1 MRIDLLYTE
10 PATIEPIRFDDG
22 MNVILGEKDETSS
35 KNNGVGKSLC
45 IEFINF
51 ALLKKKSESRVSRI
65 PEEVFDP
72 ATFICVRFTLH
83 GTQYTLKRSLA
94 EAEQPRLVTE
104 DRETIF
110 LKLDD
115 ATDFLT
121 GIMFAGSVP
130 KTVSFRE
137 MMGLLIRDERS
148 EFKSIVACY
157 DTRLRIPDNYAPHLM
172 LLGIDIGNYRQVRHT
187 LKEIERITS
196 EEGRIRD
203 SVKLLRQKKI
213 DDARSDLNA
222 LDEEVAAINEA
233 IENLETMPA
242 FEIVQADMLVIDEE
256 MASLRR
262 RKEALSQRSARMAPI
277 ASAATVDSDEIR
289 EFFDSL
295 RSGLGTVVSRDL
307 VEVLSFKDKI
317 DQFQRH
323 VLEEKSKLV
332 DAEIRHINKQLA
344 DLDKRYSKMLAVINQ
359 QGQLKSLRQ
368 TYASYQIKSEELGQ
382 LKAFIGRYDQLALEK
397 QSMKSEK
404 EAGLLGLQG
413 SITAAKENLLSVQRT
428 MLDIHQFIQGNRSA
442 SFDVRTT
449 SNKQVIDIVMR
460 IDDDGS
466 HSVEREKVFIYDISL
481 LLNEATKFRHP
492 GLLVHDNIFDVDEDT
507 LDRSLEYLFTRAAF
521 ALGQQYILTL
531 NVDRIAHATEQVWYQ
546 DLKRAVVA
554 SFTKTERFLRAT
566 YQESQA

>member
-10 PATIEPIRFDDG
+10 PATIEPIRFEDG

-51 ALLKKKSESRVSRI
+51 ALLKKRSESRVSRI

-72 ATFICVRFTLH
+72 ATLICVRFTLH
-83 GTQYTLKRSLA
+83 GTEYTLKRSLA
-94 EAEQPRLVTE
+94 EADQPRLVTAG
-104 DRETIF
+104 RETIF
-110 LKLDD
+110 SKLED

-121 GIMFAGSVP
+121 GIMFPGNGH

-137 MMGLLIRDERS
+137 MMGPLIRDERS
-148 EFKSIVACY
+148 EFKSIVSCF

-172 LLGIDIGNYRQVRHT
+172 LLGIDIGNYRQVRNI
-187 LKEIERITS
+187 LKEIERITN

-222 LDEEVAAINEA
+222 LDEEVLAINEA

-242 FEIVQADMLVIDEE
+242 FEIVQGDMLAIDEE

-277 ASAATVDSDEIR
+277 ASAAAVDSDEIR
-289 EFFDSL
+289 EFFDGL
-295 RSGLGTVVSRDL
+295 RSGLGKVVARDL

-317 DQFQRH
+317 DRFQRH
-323 VLEEKSKLV
+323 LLEQKSKVV
-332 DAEIRHINKQLA
+332 DAEIRDLNKQLA
-344 DLDKRYSKMLAVINQ
+344 SLDKRYSKMLAVLNQ

-368 TYASYQIKSEELGQ
+368 TYASYQVKSEELGQ
-382 LKAFIGRYDQLALEK
+382 LKAFIDRYDQLSLEK
-397 QSMKSEK
+397 QTMKSDK
-404 EAGLLGLQG
+404 EAELLRLQG
-413 SITAAKENLLSVQRT
+413 SIAAARESLRSVQRT
-428 MLDIHQFIQGNRSA
+428 ILDIHQFIQGNRSA

-449 SNKQVIDIVMR
+449 STKQVVDIVMR

-481 LLNEATKFRHP
+481 LLSESTKFRHP

-507 LDRSLEYLFTRAAF
+507 LDKSLEFLFTRAEF
-521 ALGQQYILTL
+521 DYEQQYILTL
-531 NVDRIAHATEQVWYQ
+531 NVDRIAHATELVWFH

-554 SFTKTERFLRAT
+554 SFTKTERFLKAT
-566 YQESQA
+566 YQEAQG